1 MVITIDCV
9 AWRSLF
15 VLALLIGFGVERYNN
30 QDRRNYD
37 RLNDDEVNC
46 TSMQSIIAQ
55 DSYSFLGRL
64 KDTQPGTRHLRCVP
78 SSSLWNITV
87 HAHISEPIKL
97 TLTKYVLAV

>member
-1 MVITIDCV
+1 MAIAI
-9 AWRSLF
+9 

-64 KDTQPGTRHLRCVP
+64 
-78 SSSLWNITV
+78 
-87 HAHISEPIKL
+87 
-97 TLTKYVLAV
+97 